1 MAAERVEPPKTG
13 LNPDWEEA
21 RLFLAPEAEVMS
33 FESEKVEHVS
43 LRDAAGV
50 SLASGELGM
59 RPGLEEVRQYLD
71 QRHLMNLSY
80 QKVGKPLQ
88 LAEKSLSFFL
98 GELEEEPERELE
110 EALEQAQS
118 E

>member
-1 MAAERVEPPKTG
+1 MAEERVEPPKTR
-13 LNPDWEEA
+13 LNLDWEEA
-21 RLFLAPEAEVMS
+21 GLFLAPEAEVMS
-33 FESEKVEHVS
+33 LESEEVEHGS
-43 LRDAAGV
+43 LREAAGV

-59 RPGLEEVRQYLD
+59 RPELEEVRQYLD

-80 QKVGKPLQ
+80 QKVGKLLQ
-88 LAEKSLSFFL
+88 LAEKSLSFGL
-98 GELEEEPERELE
+98 EELEEEPEEELE